1 MPPLPHHRAYGSVLR
16 RFGGLS
22 THQLFHGKQP
32 QTTEASFGQGATR
45 CFRRAQPLRSL
56 GAEDG
61 RTGRPFRD
69 LEPSELAIALAAW
82 PSCALPRGTAI
93 SKRCSIC
100 PTPSSPSG
108 RALASISAISLPA
121 TSTARPIWPWGIVNL
136 SGRGMLVVSVAR
148 RLGEPEEVTTL
159 AEAEHERYNAER
171 LRRQWQLGERDPLS
185 AEIHFWSLGVIW
197 RRSGAAWTRARL
209 WRFHR
214 R

>member
-1 MPPLPHHRAYGSVLR
+1 MPPLPHHRAYGSVLP

-56 GAEDG
+56 WAEDG

-148 RLGEPEEVTTL
+148 RLGSGNSL
-159 AEAEHERYNAER
+159 AR
-171 LRRQWQLGERDPLS
+171 LSRCPAQAKRAGK
-185 AEIHFWSLGVIW
+185 
-197 RRSGAAWTRARL
+197 RRSGSAKLTMRL
-209 WRFHR
+209 RSITSVSR
-214 R
+214 RRYRW